1 MLKQFSCFGISI
13 PDTRTMDKLDS
24 MRLLVRVVERRSFSA
39 AASDLALPRSSATT
53 AIRQLEERVGVRL
66 LQRTTRHVTPTLDGE
81 IYYRRCKAIL
91 AEIEDAEAAL
101 GRGKVQGLLRI
112 DVHGPMARA
121 YIIPELPRFLEAHPD
136 LTLHIGEGDRFV
148 DIVREGYDCVIR
160 AGEVADSEMIIRRL
174 GLARQ
179 MTCAGRD
186 YFNRHP
192 MPQSPDELDGHEMI
206 GFASSRTGQ
215 VLPLE
220 FESAAGLREITLPAR
235 ISVTNSETFVALA
248 RLGFGL
254 IQVPRY
260 RYLDDLASGALVEV
274 LADTPPPVMP
284 ISVLY
289 PKSRQLSPR
298 VRAFVDWLVET
309 LSPRFNLPGA

>member
-1 MLKQFSCFGISI
+1 LDRF
-13 PDTRTMDKLDS
+13 DS
-24 MRLLVRVVERRSFSA
+24 MRLLVRVVERQSFSA
-39 AASDLALPRSSATT
+39 AASDLGLPRSSATT
-53 AIRQLEERVGVRL
+53 AIKQLEARLGVRL
-66 LQRTTRHVTPTLDGE
+66 LQRTTRQVTPTLEGE

-101 GRGKVQGLLRI
+101 GGGEVRGLLRV
-112 DVHGPMARA
+112 DVHGPMARTFV
-121 YIIPELPRFLEAHPD
+121 LPGLPAFLARHPG

-160 AGEVADSEMIIRRL
+160 AGEIADSDLIVRRL
-174 GLARQ
+174 GLAHEG
-179 MTCAGRD
+179 TFA
-186 YFNRHP
+186 
-192 MPQSPDELDGHEMI
+192 SPDYLARRGVPRTIDDLAGHEMI

-220 FESAAGLREITLPAR
+220 FMVGNELRTVTLPSR
-235 ISVTNSETFVALA
+235 ITVTNSETYAALA

-254 IQVPRY
+254 MQAPRY
-260 RYLDDLASGALVEV
+260 HYASDAEQGRLVEV
-274 LADTPPPVMP
+274 LADCPPSPTP

-298 VRAFVDWLVET
+298 VRAFIDWVVET
-309 LSPRFNLPGA
+309 VGPRF

>member
-1 MLKQFSCFGISI
+1 
-13 PDTRTMDKLDS
+13 MDQLDG

-39 AASDLALPRSSATT
+39 AASDLGLARSSATT
-53 AIRQLEERVGVRL
+53 GLKQLEQRLGARL
-66 LQRTTRHVTPTLDGE
+66 LQRTTRHVTPTLEGE

-101 GRGKVQGLLRI
+101 AADEVRGLLRV
-112 DVHGPMARA
+112 DVHGPMARLF
-121 YIIPELPRFLEAHPD
+121 ILPRLPAFLERHPA
-136 LTLHIGEGDRFV
+136 LTLYIGEGDRFV

-160 AGEVADSEMIIRRL
+160 GGEIADSDMIVRRL
-174 GLARQ
+174 GLAREA
-179 MTCAGRD
+179 TFASPA
-186 YFNRHP
+186 YLERHGTP
-192 MPQSPDELDGHEMI
+192 RAPDDLQGHVMI

-220 FESAAGLREITLPAR
+220 FTVAGELRSLTLPCR
-235 ISVTNSETFVALA
+235 VTVSNSETYAALA

-254 IQVPRY
+254 MQAPRH
-260 RYLDDLASGALVEV
+260 RYEEDVAAGVLAEV
-274 LADTPPPVMP
+274 LPDYPPSPMP

-298 VRAFVDWLVET
+298 VRVFIDWLVGV
-309 LSPRFNLPGA
+309 LAPMF